1 VFTRIADFLGQGWV
15 LAIMIVALIALLI
28 VYKIVRNK
36 ADSDDD

>member
-1 VFTRIADFLGQGWV
+1 MFTKITDFLSQGWV
-15 LAIMIVALIALLI
+15 LALMIVALIALLI